1 MFSKLYLKKIEIYGF
16 KSFADR
22 TDLFFDNGITTI
34 VGPNGSGKSNI
45 ADAVRWVLGEQSA
58 KTLRGGKMEDIIF
71 NGTEKRKPVGFAE
84 VSLTLEN
91 SDKALRI
98 EFTEV
103 TITRRIFRSGESE
116 YYINRAG
123 CRLKDILELFMD
135 TGIGKEGY
143 SIIGQGRIDEIL
155 GTRSEDRRAVFEE
168 AAGVVK
174 YKVRKLESEKKLD
187 QTNQNLLRLED
198 IVEELT
204 LQLGPLNEQSE
215 TAKRY
220 MKMQEKSKHLEINF
234 FLYQYH
240 KIKIKMNDAT
250 QTLSSL
256 NALYEQ
262 KNSFFSKLESLIEK
276 NSMDTSQLHQ
286 EINSIQKQTYETNLY
301 IQNAEGEYRVLQEQ
315 VNYIHKE
322 NIKTEIEI
330 TQVKEQHQDLKDRRT
345 TIQSKLEMDDLDIEN
360 AEKYVSQQNDE
371 IVHLSAILSQME
383 IDLESSQTSIIDS
396 LNQLSDLKSNLVR
409 YDTLK
414 VNVCKRLDEVQNLM
428 QKIRSQKA
436 MQEQVEQDSLHHI
449 DLMIEN
455 KMNLIE
461 QRHKIEEALVISN
474 QQLQMLNEKLKT
486 DHANIQ
492 TLISKLAMLT
502 ELKKDY
508 DGFQLSVKHIM
519 LDTNVQKDIK
529 ERICGVI
536 AEMIQVPHEF
546 EKAIETSLGPSL
558 QYIVTETPQ
567 ESQYLIEYL
576 RKNRYGR
583 ATFLPLTAIK
593 GRNLHEDERKLLSQK
608 GIVGIASDLIGYDP
622 KYKEI
627 FSSLLS
633 RTVIVDN
640 LDIAIALAKRSRY
653 GFRIATLEGDII
665 NTGGSMTGGSMQS
678 KFSSILG
685 RGREITETNEN
696 LTAFQVKYKQL
707 MVQIENMNSNKK
719 KIEEQLSTIQT
730 EMHKIEIDHVKEFEQ
745 LKKIR
750 ENIQIFDIEIV
761 KLGKEN
767 EQLQV
772 DLDDLDTHIT
782 HFEKQQIKLETQN
795 SGTQRQVLHSQENID
810 KLKREKEVGMQEL
823 TSSRIQL
830 VTLRNRYQ
838 NHIDEKQQIEKE
850 LMSFAENINSKRIE
864 YENND
869 DKIVELTNCI
879 ENQKQKMENH
889 IIQLDNLNRVLQ
901 DKQLQRETI
910 VNEVKTLEADKKGLQ
925 VEISDCMEKRYRI
938 ELQIAKLDVDLENLQ
953 NHIWDDYEISYRNA
967 LPYQDDQ
974 LVAHQLSNDIA
985 KIKKEIKEL
994 GNINVNAIEEYK
1006 KLQERHSFLQAQ
1018 CSDLIQAQIHL
1029 RGIISEL
1036 LSMME
1041 TQFRQQFVLM
1051 NENFNQVFQKLFNGG
1066 KAELILQNE
1075 TDILNCGIEINAQ
1088 PPGKKLQSLLLL
1100 SGGERALTAIALL
1113 FAILD
1118 LKPTPFCL
1126 LDEIEAT
1133 LDDTN
1138 INNFAHYLQE
1148 YAQKTQFVIITHRK
1162 GTMEASNT
1170 LYGISM
1176 EEKGISRMISVKLS
1190 EKVG

>member
-546 EKAIETSLGPSL
+546 EKAIETSLGPAL

-640 LDIAIALAKRSRY
+640 LDIAIALAKKSRY

-1018 CSDLIQAQIHL
+1018 CSDLVQAQIHL

>member
-1018 CSDLIQAQIHL
+1018 CSDLVQAQIHL

>member
-91 SDKALRI
+91 SDKALPI

-103 TITRRIFRSGESE
+103 MITRRIFRSGESE

-204 LQLGPLNEQSE
+204 LQLGPLYEQSE

-240 KIKIKMNDAT
+240 KMKIKMNDAT

-262 KNSFFSKLESLIEK
+262 KNSFFSKLESLVEQ
-276 NSMDTSQLHQ
+276 NSMDISQLHQ
-286 EINSIQKQTYETNLY
+286 EVSSIQKQTYETNLH
-301 IQNAEGEYRVLQEQ
+301 IQNAEGEYRVLQEK

-330 TQVKEQHQDLKDRRT
+330 TQVKGQHHDFKDRRT
-345 TIQSKLEMDDLDIEN
+345 IIQSKLETDDLDIEN
-360 AEKYVSQQNDE
+360 TEKYVNQKNDE
-371 IVHLSAILSQME
+371 IVHLSTILSQME

-414 VNVCKRLDEVQNLM
+414 VNVCKRLDEAQNLM

-436 MQEQVEQDSLHHI
+436 MQDQVEQDSLHHI
-449 DLMIEN
+449 DRMIEN
-455 KMNLIE
+455 KMNLVE
-461 QRHKIEEALVISN
+461 QRHKIEETLVTSN

-492 TLISKLAMLT
+492 TLASKLAMLT

-529 ERICGVI
+529 KRICGVI

-546 EKAIETSLGPSL
+546 EKAIETSLGPAL

-583 ATFLPLTAIK
+583 ATFLPLTAIR

-608 GIVGIASDLIGYDP
+608 GILGIASDLIGYDP

-640 LDIAIALAKRSRY
+640 LDTAIDLAKKSRY

-685 RGREITETNEN
+685 RGREITETNKN
-696 LTAFQVKYKQL
+696 LTAFREEYKQL
-707 MVQIENMNSNKK
+707 MIQIENKNANKK

-730 EMHKIEIDHVKEFEQ
+730 EMHKTEIDHAKEFEQ

-750 ENIQIFDIEIV
+750 ENIQISDMEIA

-772 DLDDLDTHIT
+772 DLDDLDTHII
-782 HFEKQQIKLETQN
+782 HFQKQQIKLETQN
-795 SGTQRQVLHSQENID
+795 SGTQSQVLHSQENID
-810 KLKREKEVGMQEL
+810 KLKQEKEVGMQEL
-823 TSSRIQL
+823 TSNRIQL

-850 LMSFAENINSKRIE
+850 LMSFAENINRKRIE

-869 DKIVELTNCI
+869 DKIVELKNCI
-879 ENQKQKMENH
+879 ENQKQNMENNT
-889 IIQLDNLNRVLQ
+889 IQLESLNLVLQ
-901 DKQLQRETI
+901 DKQLQRDTI

-938 ELQIAKLDVDLENLQ
+938 ELQIAKLDVDLESLQ
-953 NHIWDDYEISYRNA
+953 SHIWDDYEISYRNA

-974 LVAHQLSNDIA
+974 LVTHQLSNDIA

-994 GNINVNAIEEYK
+994 GNINVNAIEEYR

-1018 CSDLIQAQIHL
+1018 CSDLVQAQIHL

-1036 LSMME
+1036 LGMME
-1041 TQFRQQFVLM
+1041 TQFRQQFMLM

-1126 LDEIEAT
+1126 LDEIEAA

-1148 YAQKTQFVIITHRK
+1148 YAKKTQFVIITHRK

>member
-286 EINSIQKQTYETNLY
+286 EINSIQKQTYETNLH

-449 DLMIEN
+449 DLMLEN

-546 EKAIETSLGPSL
+546 EKAIETSLGPAL

-1018 CSDLIQAQIHL
+1018 CSDLVQAQIHL

>member
-286 EINSIQKQTYETNLY
+286 EINSIQKQTYETNLH

-838 NHIDEKQQIEKE
+838 NHIDEKQQTEKE

-1018 CSDLIQAQIHL
+1018 CSDLVQAQIHL

>member
-286 EINSIQKQTYETNLY
+286 EINSIQKQTYETNLH

-1018 CSDLIQAQIHL
+1018 CSDLVQAQIHL

>member
-546 EKAIETSLGPSL
+546 EKAIETSLGPAL

-745 LKKIR
+745 LKKIK

-1018 CSDLIQAQIHL
+1018 CSDLVQAQIHL

>member
-286 EINSIQKQTYETNLY
+286 EINSIQKQTYETNLH

-546 EKAIETSLGPSL
+546 EKAIETSLGPAL